1 MEAPATNREIL
12 TKGAHDP
19 MLKNMLNFMSK
30 KYVKYTNRIK
40 YVYVYI
46 YINMLATLEQIFL
59 PHKSEGIGIGT
70 GTTLFGSFA
79 LNLSLLSPMSIELEP
94 SH

>member
-1 MEAPATNREIL
+1 LVAPALERVAAQQVARGVARQARQARLAMEAPATNREIL

-46 YINMLATLEQIFL
+46 YI
-59 PHKSEGIGIGT
+59 
-70 GTTLFGSFA
+70 
-79 LNLSLLSPMSIELEP
+79 
-94 SH
+94 